1 MVSTFVCIVDYK
13 QSLLFGMVFAQVKN
27 VSEKIV
33 IAPQGALG
41 VMLIQC
47 GALTSIF
54 FFTYSF

>member
-13 QSLLFGMVFAQVKN
+13 QSLLLAWSVAQVKN

-33 IAPQGALG
+33 IAPQGAVG